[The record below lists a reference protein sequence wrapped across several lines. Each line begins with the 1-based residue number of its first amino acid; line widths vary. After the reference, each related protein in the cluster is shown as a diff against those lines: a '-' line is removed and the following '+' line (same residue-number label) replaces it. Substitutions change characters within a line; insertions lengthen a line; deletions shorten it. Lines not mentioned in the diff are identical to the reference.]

1 MKLKDCSDKNPV
13 KNEPLRVVNNS
24 IRLYVY
30 ALLLT
35 IYSYFNNS
43 SLIFTL
49 TQATHMSIF
58 AFNSLLFA
66 EDADIRFSS
75 LQFEKP
81 VKNKIRLYVGAVFLM
96 TSFFIASVVLDNKA
110 VVKIGYIIIYTAS
123 IIVLVI
129 VKRIKN

>member
-1 MKLKDCSDKNPV
+1 
-13 KNEPLRVVNNS
+13 
-24 IRLYVY
+24 
-30 ALLLT
+30 
-35 IYSYFNNS
+35 
-43 SLIFTL
+43 
-49 TQATHMSIF
+49 MSIF